1 MSVVQV
7 TPGVKMVKHG
17 QIFSA
22 DTQAVFYNWK
32 QKPIQRMLDFDY
44 LCGAQSSCASIK
56 NMNAVISFCLPLRAL
71 AASARSLLYSQTP
84 LLPAQRCKCKPA
96 GKRHSLSQA
105 SLKKHGVVVSQVAVY
120 LQ

>member
-1 MSVVQV
+1 
-7 TPGVKMVKHG
+7 MVKHG

-71 AASARSLLYSQTP
+71 VASTRSLLYSQTP
-84 LLPAQRCKCKPA
+84 LFSSPKMHVQTSREEAQSES
-96 GKRHSLSQA
+96 GFLEE
-105 SLKKHGVVVSQVAVY
+105 HGVVVLQVAVH

>member
-1 MSVVQV
+1 
-7 TPGVKMVKHG
+7 MVKHG

-44 LCGAQSSCASIK
+44 LCGALSSCASIK
-56 NMNAVISFCLPLRAL
+56 AVNAVISFRLPLRSTRYLCQFATV
-71 AASARSLLYSQTP
+71 SANACSHSSKPQSQTNREE
-84 LLPAQRCKCKPA
+84 AQSELRF
-96 GKRHSLSQA
+96 LEE
-105 SLKKHGVVVSQVAVY
+105 HGVIVTQVVVH